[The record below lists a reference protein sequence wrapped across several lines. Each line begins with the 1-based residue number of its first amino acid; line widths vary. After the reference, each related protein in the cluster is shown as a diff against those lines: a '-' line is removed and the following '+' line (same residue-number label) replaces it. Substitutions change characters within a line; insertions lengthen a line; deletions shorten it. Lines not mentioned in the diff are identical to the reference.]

1 MALIEERRSGA
12 RAAPTLTLVTARNPR
27 GFGWLNFMRR
37 SVRAQ
42 TVLFFVLL
50 VAFAVIATV
59 VAQDE
64 SVAVGAA
71 QAEQVGLITWRY
83 DSVSASEAALELST
97 NLTLMNDAQLA
108 GDSPGAHAYQALAQ
122 SDIAPIA
129 STLGEGRPV

>member
-1 MALIEERRSGA
+1 MAWIGEIRSRV
-12 RAAPTLTLVTARNPR
+12 RAPPTLTLVTARNPR

-37 SVRAQ
+37 SLRAQ

-71 QAEQVGLITWRY
+71 QPAQVGLITWRS
-83 DSVSASEAALELST
+83 DSVSATEPALELTT
-97 NLTLMNDAQLA
+97 NLTPLNDTPLA
-108 GDSPGAHAYQALAQ
+108 RAAPGAAGY
-122 SDIAPIA
+122 P
-129 STLGEGRPV
+129 P

>member
-37 SVRAQ
+37 SLRAQ

-83 DSVSASEAALELST
+83 DSVSARGSDLPAR
-97 NLTLMNDAQLA
+97 
-108 GDSPGAHAYQALAQ
+108 PGL
-122 SDIAPIA
+122 
-129 STLGEGRPV
+129 RPRPRFPPWPRDPK